1 MVALRI
7 ADIIADT
14 KTSVIKKFVSIISE
28 LVSTLFIIIRDV
40 VTVLLSCF
48 LLAMYLEGT
57 DTVSMKL
64 YEAYGDTEFYQ
75 SLINSQQ
82 KAEESK
88 ISECEIENCQM
99 WANIQTETDT
109 IMSRPLVELQC
120 RIDQLPDEIKD
131 DIKDL
136 PIYMS
141 DDIESFTVE
150 STAFHEPINSS
161 AYFQVLGD
169 EQSIRIREDRLS
181 SIYHEI
187 GHFVDYNCTGFDNE
201 ELEELV
207 ALEGETLIT
216 EFNLFTDFY
225 LEPREF
231 FAESF
236 SHYVTAPETMAK
248 VMPVTYNF
256 IEQVMDW
263 YE

>member
-1 MVALRI
+1 MGKW
-7 ADIIADT
+7 DD
-14 KTSVIKKFVSIISE
+14 
-28 LVSTLFIIIRDV
+28 
-40 VTVLLSCF
+40 
-48 LLAMYLEGT
+48 LERLQ
-57 DTVSMKL
+57 KL
-64 YEAYGDTEFYQ
+64 KECGAITEAEF
-75 SLINSQQ
+75 
-82 KAEESK
+82 
-88 ISECEIENCQM
+88 EIEKKKILADDIKGVND
-99 WANIQTETDT
+99 NH
-109 IMSRPLVELQC
+109 
-120 RIDQLPDEIKD
+120 EIKD
-131 DIKDL
+131 DIADL

-150 STAFHEPINSS
+150 STTFHETINSL

-169 EQSIRIREDRLS
+169 EQSIRIREDSLS

-216 EFNLFTDFY
+216 EFNLYTDYF

-236 SHYVTAPETMAK
+236 SHYVTAPERMAK

-256 IEQVMDW
+256 IEQVMNW

>member
-7 ADIIADT
+7 VDIITDT

-28 LVSTLFIIIRDV
+28 LVSTLFI
-40 VTVLLSCF
+40 VTRNVGIVLSICF
-48 LLAMYLEGT
+48 LLTMYLEGA

-75 SLINSQQ
+75 TLVNAQQ
-82 KAEESK
+82 KAEEPK
-88 ISECEIENCQM
+88 ISEYEIENCQM

-131 DIKDL
+131 DIADL
-136 PIYMS
+136 PIYIS

-150 STAFHEPINSS
+150 STTFHETINSL

-169 EQSIRIREDRLS
+169 EQSIRIREDSLS

-201 ELEELV
+201 ELEELA

-216 EFNLFTDFY
+216 EFNLYTDYF

-236 SHYVTAPETMAK
+236 SHYVTAPERMAK

-256 IEQVMDW
+256 IEQVMNW